1 MQKAASSLYRQHHL
15 LRASRIIGAL
25 RDVHGY
31 EKAAQ
36 RGGRVMWRL
45 SVLRIRA
52 WTIAQIPAGA
62 EGLDRNN
69 PCSHLYFIAGALRV
83 DTGFVTPSFIRMRT
97 GAEATSQHYA
107 ERRVR

>member
-62 EGLDRNN
+62 EGL
-69 PCSHLYFIAGALRV
+69 FIADVPGHGDFQGRCHSLA
-83 DTGFVTPSFIRMRT
+83 
-97 GAEATSQHYA
+97 ATQA
-107 ERRVR
+107 A